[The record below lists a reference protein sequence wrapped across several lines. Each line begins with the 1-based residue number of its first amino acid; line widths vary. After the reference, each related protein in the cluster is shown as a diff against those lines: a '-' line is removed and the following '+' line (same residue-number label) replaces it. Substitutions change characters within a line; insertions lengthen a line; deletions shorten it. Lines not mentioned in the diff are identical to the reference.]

1 VTTTRTTPLPLIDNY
16 RQSPNMSCTT
26 PRRPTSPD
34 RQADEIRSRLLF
46 KLGIYNTKFINASIY
61 QKICEHKQVHPI
73 LLRLD
78 SLNDESTSIRYFE
91 PLKFTGR
98 KMLSSHHHDEQSDG
112 SWTVS
117 TSSSSSSSSSDVNS
131 HEADG
136 PLSRSIQDPPTSL
149 ISRLLLEPDPTL
161 KRRRSVNF
169 NHEVSVIPIPSR
181 SSYTPYTLSRLFIGK
196 KEMIRNAQRNTREF
210 VYENFDW
217 RNAVEE
223 EQMYSS
229 LQMDGGEL
237 VHPANYVCS
246 STSSPSGASSSV
258 EVEEGIEF

>member
-1 VTTTRTTPLPLIDNY
+1 MAIL
-16 RQSPNMSCTT
+16 TT
-26 PRRPTSPD
+26 PRRPTPPD

-46 KLGIYNTKFINASIY
+46 KLGIYNTRFINASIY
-61 QKICEHKQVHPI
+61 QKIREHKQVQPM
-73 LLRLD
+73 LLRQA
-78 SLNDESTSIRYFE
+78 SLKDEITSIRYVE
-91 PLKFTGR
+91 PLKFAG
-98 KMLSSHHHDEQSDG
+98 KQMLSSHYYDDEQSDG

-117 TSSSSSSSSSDVNS
+117 TSSSSSSSSSSDVDP

-149 ISRLLLEPDPTL
+149 ISRLTLKPDPTL

-169 NHEVSVIPIPSR
+169 NHEVCVIPIPSR
-181 SSYTPYTLSRLFIGK
+181 TSYTPFTHSRLFIGK

-210 VYENFDW
+210 IYENFDW

-223 EQMYSS
+223 DQMYSS
-229 LQMDGGEL
+229 LQIDGGEL

-246 STSSPSGASSSV
+246 SSCASSSSV
-258 EVEEGIEF
+258 EVEEGIANVC